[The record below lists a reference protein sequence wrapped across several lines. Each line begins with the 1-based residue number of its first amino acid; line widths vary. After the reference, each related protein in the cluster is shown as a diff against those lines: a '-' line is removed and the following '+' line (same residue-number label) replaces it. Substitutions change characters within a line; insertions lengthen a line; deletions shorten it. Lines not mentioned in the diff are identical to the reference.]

1 MDIKLFGGGILGLA
15 LTMYLIKF
23 VAPDIAP
30 GVFPSTPGGY

>member
-23 VAPDIAP
+23 VAPE
-30 GVFPSTPGGY
+30 PSR